1 MSRFKKFLRIL
12 GPGFIT
18 GASDDDP
25 SGIGTYSQA
34 GAQFG
39 FSTLWVALFTF
50 PFMTVVQEMCG
61 RIGMVTGKGL
71 AAVMRIHYPK
81 AILYG
86 CVFLLVVANSVNIGA
101 DLGAMASAGEMVFG
115 IPFVWCLILFTV
127 LVLGLVIFLT
137 YSTYAKILK
146 WLTLALFAY
155 VAVAFAVEV
164 NWVDVLQHTFVPH
177 ITWSKEFLMMLVA
190 LLGTTISPYLFFW
203 QADEEVEEEIAQHK
217 LLPDTQRA
225 PRVSKRDIMSMRWD
239 TLIGMFFSNLITFFI
254 ITATAVTLHAH
265 GITQIETAD
274 QAARALAP
282 IAGELATLLFAI
294 GIIGTGL
301 LAVPVL
307 AGSASYAV
315 SETFGWH
322 AGLAR
327 TWRQAEGFYG
337 VIVLATLIGLL
348 VNFIGIPP
356 FRMLYYTA
364 IFNGMAS
371 PILMVMIL
379 LIASNRKIM
388 KSHTNSLFS
397 NVLGWVICVFM
408 GASAIALLYLL

>member
-81 AILYG
+81 WILYS
-86 CVFLLVVANSVNIGA
+86 CVFLLVLANTVNIGA
-101 DLGAMASAGEMVFG
+101 DLGAMASAAEMVTG
-115 IPFVWCLILFTV
+115 LPFVWCLILLTAI
-127 LVLGLVIFLT
+127 VLGLVIFLT
-137 YSTYAKILK
+137 YSTYAKVLK

-155 VAVAFAVEV
+155 VAVVFAVK
-164 NWVDVLQHTFVPH
+164 VDWAVVLTHTFVPH
-177 ITWSKEFLMMLVA
+177 ITWSKEFVMMLVA

-203 QADEEVEEEIAQHK
+203 QADEEVEEAIAQHK
-217 LLPDTQRA
+217 LLPGAQRA
-225 PRVSKRDIMSMRWD
+225 PRVTENDITSMRWD
-239 TLIGMFFSNLITFFI
+239 TVIGMFFSNIVMFFI
-254 ITATAVTLHAH
+254 IVATAVTLNAN

-322 AGLAR
+322 TGLAR

-337 VIVLATLIGLL
+337 VIVLATLVGLL
-348 VNFIGIPP
+348 VNFVGIPP
-356 FRMLYYTA
+356 FKMLYYTA
-364 IFNGMAS
+364 IFNGMAA
-371 PILMVMIL
+371 PILLVVIL
-379 LIASNRKIM
+379 LISSNRKIM

-397 NVLGWVICVFM
+397 NVLGWVICLFM

>member
-81 AILYG
+81 WILYG
-86 CVFLLVVANSVNIGA
+86 CVFLLVLANTVNIGA
-101 DLGAMASAGEMVFG
+101 DLGAMASAAEMVTG
-115 IPFVWCLILFTV
+115 LPFVWCLILLTAV
-127 LVLGLVIFLT
+127 VLGLVIFLT
-137 YSTYAKILK
+137 YSTYAKVLK

-155 VAVAFAVEV
+155 VAVVFAVK
-164 NWVDVLQHTFVPH
+164 VDWAVVINHTFVPH
-177 ITWSKEFLMMLVA
+177 ITWSKEFVMMLVA

-203 QADEEVEEEIAQHK
+203 QADEEVEEAIAQHK
-217 LLPDTQRA
+217 LLPGAQRA
-225 PRVSKRDIMSMRWD
+225 PRVTENDITSMRWD
-239 TLIGMFFSNLITFFI
+239 TVIGMFFSNIVMFFI
-254 ITATAVTLHAH
+254 IVATAATLHAN

-337 VIVLATLIGLL
+337 VIVLATIVGLL
-348 VNFIGIPP
+348 VNFVGIPP
-356 FRMLYYTA
+356 FKMLYYTA
-364 IFNGMAS
+364 IFNGMAA
-371 PILMVMIL
+371 PILLVVIL
-379 LIASNRKIM
+379 LISSNRKIM

-397 NVLGWVICVFM
+397 NVLGWVICLFM
-408 GASAIALLYLL
+408 GVSAVALLYLL